1 MKKTAIAIAFAGLAL
16 AGCGTTGTNVVA
28 DQLKGV
34 EIGKTTRADI
44 EAKLGKPTF
53 ERKTPDG
60 LQLLSYVW
68 VDPDIRTASFYFI
81 NEGPTA
87 GVDAVSRSAGFF
99 FDEKG
104 VLFDMLGSQREF
116 GTGVD
121 SKQQR
126 TFHAGISEQQ

>member
-1 MKKTAIAIAFAGLAL
+1 MKKTAIAIVLAGLAL
-16 AGCGTTGTNVVA
+16 GGCGTTGTNVVA

-53 ERKTPDG
+53 ERRTPDG
-60 LQLLSYVW
+60 LQMLSYVW
-68 VDPDIRTASFYFI
+68 VDPDIRTASFYLI

-87 GVDAVSRSAGFF
+87 GVDAVSRSTGFF

-104 VLFDMLGSQREF
+104 VLFDYLGSERIF
-116 GTGVD
+116 GTSVT
-121 SKQQR
+121 SSQQR
-126 TFHAGISEQQ
+126 TFAAGISQP